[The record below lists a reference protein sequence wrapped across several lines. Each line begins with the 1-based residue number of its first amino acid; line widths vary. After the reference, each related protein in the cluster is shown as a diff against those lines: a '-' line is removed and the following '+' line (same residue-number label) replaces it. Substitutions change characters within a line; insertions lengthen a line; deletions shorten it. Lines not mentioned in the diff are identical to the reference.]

1 MAVKR
6 KIQKGLATKIM
17 CVLKFL
23 GHADDKYIAKKF
35 GYSRDA
41 VDRTMASLERQGVV
55 RMNTVMSAGTYGL
68 TTKGFIKVGS
78 RSNRSLAKHCES
90 IMAEGAKRDAD
101 YKRWAGR

>member
-1 MAVKR
+1 MAAKR

-17 CVLKFL
+17 CVLKFV
-23 GHADDKYIAKKF
+23 GRADDKYIAKRF

-55 RMNTVMSAGTYGL
+55 SMSTVMSAGTYGL
-68 TTKGFIKVGS
+68 TQKGYIAVGPRS
-78 RSNRSLAKHCES
+78 RASLAKHCEQ
-90 IMAEGAKRDAD
+90 IVAEGAKRDAD